1 MRRYKWAHTSTL
13 EQVKHAQGRAC
24 VIQPGRA
31 CVSLC
36 AEAKGHS
43 RAIFFSSFYKALGD
57 RIGGEKDGG
66 LKEAKG
72 GKIVIM
78 LTQLT
83 VRCAAVKLFTQQI
96 SGRAWPAGEERA
108 GGWVGGDPARILLCK
123 PTLGYSTLLHSM
135 KNTHTLHR
143 KLFNNDKTK
152 GSGYTTA
159 TQCNDWLSKD
169 YAALGSICT
178 ASSHRTSTTT

>member
-1 MRRYKWAHTSTL
+1 MALTITCCESSEGKKKKNLKSSFTLDEYESKPIVRRYKWAHTATL

-36 AEAKGHS
+36 VEAKGYS
-43 RAIFFSSFYKALGD
+43 RAIFLSSFYKPLGD

-96 SGRAWPAGEERA
+96 SGRA
-108 GGWVGGDPARILLCK
+108 
-123 PTLGYSTLLHSM
+123 
-135 KNTHTLHR
+135 
-143 KLFNNDKTK
+143 
-152 GSGYTTA
+152 
-159 TQCNDWLSKD
+159 
-169 YAALGSICT
+169 
-178 ASSHRTSTTT
+178 